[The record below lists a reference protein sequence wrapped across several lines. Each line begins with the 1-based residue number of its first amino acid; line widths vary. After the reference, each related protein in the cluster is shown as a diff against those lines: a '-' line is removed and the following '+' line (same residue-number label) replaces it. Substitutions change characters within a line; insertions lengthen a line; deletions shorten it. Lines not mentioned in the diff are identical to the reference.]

1 MKYKED
7 LISQSTGRLSTLC
20 GRDARILKK
29 TWPTQDGHS
38 LEEEHRLEEEEGKL
52 KDGVEK
58 SERKK

>member
-20 GRDARILKK
+20 VRDARILKK
-29 TWPTQDGHS
+29 TWPTQDDHS
-38 LEEEHRLEEEEGKL
+38 LEEEEGKL